1 MADNAGT
8 FRSRVKGFTV
18 VQNNIAKDSRMSFK
32 AKGMYLVIMANITNP
47 NIKLTKKMLMNDLC
61 CEGEKA
67 FNGAW
72 NELKEAG
79 YLKVHLIPNGNQWT
93 SEYELLEEPVEGA
106 HTFYY
111 NSKGEITMTN
121 IDRAAQKAEKMDT
134 DSGDEEPSKPTI
146 VRQGKGVTSIKIAI
160 PPLGSNANGSNANGN
175 NANGSDANGGNNIN
189 PFLSTDNKTNSST
202 PSFIPRKGERRNE
215 ASEPVQTPIIV
226 DPDRDILAGDV
237 SDVMYELEKNL
248 GIPVEM
254 AFEPEMMKKTVMVLI
269 DWNNRECDGK
279 LNPLEKMVY
288 AQIVECMT
296 EMATALKPG
305 NYKGAIVSYKNMID
319 MMNRFCDQEHGYEG
333 AMVLFAD
340 EVKKRVVYSL
350 RHNDVKDSKKY
361 IKSIIWEQLSTYQM
375 TLRASYM

>member
-1 MADNAGT
+1 MAENEGT
-8 FRSRVKGFTV
+8 FRSRSKGFTV

-47 NIKLTKKMLMNDLC
+47 NIKLTKKILMNDLC

-121 IDRAAQKAEKMDT
+121 IERAAKKAEKN
-134 DSGDEEPSKPTI
+134 DEESDKPAI
-146 VRQGKGVTSIKIAI
+146 VRQGKGVTSEKPALS
-160 PPLGSNANGSNANGN
+160 PLGSNANGSNAKGT
-175 NANGSDANGGNNIN
+175 NAKGSDANGGNNIN
-189 PFLSTDNKTNSST
+189 PFLTTVYKTDSST
-202 PSFIPRKGERRNE
+202 HSFIIRNGEGKKENHE
-215 ASEPVQTPIIV
+215 YVQSPIIV
-226 DPDRDILAGDV
+226 DPDRDLLDGDI
-237 SDVMYELEKNL
+237 SDVEYELSREY
-248 GIPVEM
+248 GIPLEM
-254 AFEPEMMKKTVMVLI
+254 AFEPELMKKTIMVLV
-269 DWNNRECDGK
+269 DWNSRESDGK
-279 LNPLEKMVY
+279 LNPLDKMVY
-288 AQIVECMT
+288 AQIVECMA

-305 NYKGAIVSYKNMID
+305 NYKNTLVSYKNMID
-319 MMNRFCDQEHGYEG
+319 MINRFCDQEQGYCG
-333 AMVLFAD
+333 AMTLFVD
-340 EVKKRVVYSL
+340 EVRKRVVYAL
-350 RHNDVKDSKKY
+350 KYNDVKDSKKY

-375 TLRASYM
+375 NERAGYM